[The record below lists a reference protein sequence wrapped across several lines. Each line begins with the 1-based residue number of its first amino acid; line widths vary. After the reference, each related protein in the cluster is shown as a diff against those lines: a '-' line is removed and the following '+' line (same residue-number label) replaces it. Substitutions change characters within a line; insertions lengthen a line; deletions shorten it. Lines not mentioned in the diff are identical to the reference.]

1 MSTDAHGMPPVGRTR
16 QPRTRRRDPDQT
28 DRPTTDFSRQYPGR
42 IPGDR
47 PTIDGLPR
55 VPGRATPADDPGA
68 MAPGG
73 YRADQTNP
81 RGFRPYPGDQTN
93 PNGFRPAPDQTNP
106 RGFSPYPGD
115 QPNPNGYGP
124 APDQT
129 NPHGF
134 RPTPDQTNPRGFR
147 PYPGDQTNPNGFR
160 PAPDQTNPNGY
171 RPAPDQ
177 TNPRGF
183 RPYPGDQTNPNGYR
197 PATADPSMPNGYPP
211 PRPPNFS
218 GPDYGMPPPSGIPY
232 GAPYGA
238 PPGRGPQGYR
248 APPPEPREGPRPNP
262 RPEAPTE
269 PQPRV
274 ARGRIPDD
282 RAPTPHETGRW
293 SSSRGQWV
301 PADPRDERSDFAIE
315 RFEETTDLRRTPER
329 DRPANVIDGAGWTER
344 HDQRPEWHPHTWDDA
359 PTSRSTDWSES
370 PLPQPPNRR
379 VMDPEPERDPV
390 ASELMGERV
399 PAGTVTAALAPLIW
413 FGLAIVAYVVALFV
427 FNDSAERAEA
437 IDAGIRALPWLGVAS
452 TMSVGLALAFR
463 WIGAGWKAGGLG
475 FAAAVVSGTLTTVL
489 NSLIFG

>member
-1 MSTDAHGMPPVGRTR
+1 MSTRPDSAHTDAHGIPPVGRTR

-28 DRPTTDFSRQYPGR
+28 DRPTTDFSRPYPGR
-42 IPGDR
+42 VPGDR
-47 PTIDGLPR
+47 PTVDGLPR
-55 VPGRATPADDPGA
+55 VPGRATPGDDPAATGPGRYGA
-68 MAPGG
+68 GQTNPNG
-73 YRADQTNP
+73 YRPVPDQTNP
-81 RGFRPYPGDQTN
+81 HGYRPYPGDQTN
-93 PNGFRPAPDQTNP
+93 P
-106 RGFSPYPGD
+106 RGY
-115 QPNPNGYGP
+115 
-124 APDQT
+124 
-129 NPHGF
+129 
-134 RPTPDQTNPRGFR
+134 
-147 PYPGDQTNPNGFR
+147 
-160 PAPDQTNPNGY
+160 
-171 RPAPDQ
+171 
-177 TNPRGF
+177 

-197 PATADPSMPNGYPP
+197 PYPGDQTNPHGYRPATADPPP

-238 PPGRGPQGYR
+238 PPGRPMQG
-248 APPPEPREGPRPNP
+248 PPPGNRTENREGPRRAAPP
-262 RPEAPTE
+262 YAPTE
-269 PQPRV
+269 PQPRA

-282 RAPTPHETGRW
+282 RATTPHETGRW

-301 PADPRDERSDFAIE
+301 PAEPRDERSDFAIE
-315 RFEETTDLRRTPER
+315 RFEETTDLRRTPGR

-379 VMDPEPERDPV
+379 VMDPDPERDPV

-399 PAGTVTAALAPLIW
+399 PAGTVSAALAPLMW
-413 FGLAIVAYVVALFV
+413 FGLAIVAYLVALFA

-437 IDAGIRALPWLGVAS
+437 IDAGIKALPWLGVAS
-452 TMSVGLALAFR
+452 TMSVGLALTFR